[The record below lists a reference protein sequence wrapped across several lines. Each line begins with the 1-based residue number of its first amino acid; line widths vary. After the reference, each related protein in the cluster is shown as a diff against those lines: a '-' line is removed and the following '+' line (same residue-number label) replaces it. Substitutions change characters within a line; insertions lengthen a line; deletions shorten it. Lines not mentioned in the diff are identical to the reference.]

1 MKTTARALMLILL
14 LIPSACG
21 PSAPAGD
28 TSEGA
33 PMSADTGDM
42 DGSGGKMDDMSMGGT
57 DMSGGRQPVMLTA
70 AQERAVGVVY
80 ATVGRMDLERSIRTV
95 GRIEAAES
103 RVTEITPKV
112 AGFVEE
118 LFVSTTGESVTRGQA
133 LLTMYSPALV
143 AAQEELLTA
152 QRLVARVDSGAEE
165 ASRNAATMLAAAER
179 RLAYW
184 DITERQIDRLKQ
196 TGEVMK
202 SLALVSPVDGIVLEK
217 PVNAG
222 QRVTPGALL
231 YRLADLSEIWVE
243 GAVFEQDLQFVRM
256 GSQAHIEV
264 PAYPGE
270 HRMGQVSFV
279 YPTVDVDSRTN
290 RVRVTLDNSAGQ
302 LKPGMF
308 VTIYFDANIGRDVI
322 AVPSSAVIVT
332 GQRNLVFVRGDDAM
346 LTPRD
351 VVVGAHAA
359 DFWEILSGLEEGEVI
374 VTSAGFLVD
383 AESRLGSTGMA
394 GMPGMNMS
402 APGGDNR

>member
-1 MKTTARALMLILL
+1 MKTIECVLMSILL
-14 LIPSACG
+14 LGPAACG
-21 PSAPAGD
+21 PSAPASEGVL
-28 TSEGA
+28 TSEDTGETD
-33 PMSADTGDM
+33 MRGMDKGSTDTGDM
-42 DGSGGKMDDMSMGGT
+42 E
-57 DMSGGRQPVMLTA
+57 MSGDRQPVMLTA

-80 ATVGRMDLERSIRTV
+80 ATVGRMDLDRSIRTV
-95 GRIEAAES
+95 GRVEVAES
-103 RVTEITPKV
+103 SVTEITPKV

-118 LFVSTTGESVTRGQA
+118 VFVNTTGESVTRGQS
-133 LLTMYSPALV
+133 LLTLYSPQLV

-152 QRLVARVDSGAEE
+152 QRLLSRIDAGAEE
-165 ASRNAATMLAAAER
+165 AVRSAVALLAAAER

-184 DITERQIDRLKQ
+184 DITDEQIDRLKR

-217 PVNAG
+217 GVNVG
-222 QRVTPGALL
+222 QRVSPGALL
-231 YRLADLSEIWVE
+231 YRLADLSEIWIE
-243 GAVFEQDLQFVRM
+243 GAVFEQDLQFVHL
-256 GSQAHIEV
+256 GSQAHIDV

-270 HRMGQVSFV
+270 HRMGRVSFV
-279 YPTVDVDSRTN
+279 YPTIDVDSRTN
-290 RVRVTLDNSAGQ
+290 RVRVTLDNSSRQ

-308 VTIYFDANIGRDVI
+308 VTMYFEVSIGTDVI
-322 AVPSSAVIVT
+322 AVPRSAVIVT
-332 GQRNLVFVRGDDAM
+332 GERNLVFVRGDDAM

-359 DFWEILSGLEEGEVI
+359 DYWEILSGLEEGEVI

-402 APGGDNR
+402 APGGENR